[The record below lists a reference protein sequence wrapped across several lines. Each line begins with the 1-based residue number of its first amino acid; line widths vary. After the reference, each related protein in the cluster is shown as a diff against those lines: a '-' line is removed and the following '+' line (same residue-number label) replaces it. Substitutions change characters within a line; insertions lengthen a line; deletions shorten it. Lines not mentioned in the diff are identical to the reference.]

1 MIKTALQAETLIL
14 GKGLAGLVAAARLKK
29 LGKKGVVVV
38 GRGHGGSTEI
48 AALNAA
54 MPGSPHDDSPDRHAA
69 DMVAAGYGLSDQ
81 SLLPPMCAVLPEAVH
96 FLEEIGVAF
105 ARENGFYKLRQTS
118 GCSCPRS
125 LCDTNGLVGKQIL
138 ASLTAYLN
146 GFATFVDGQA
156 VRLLVEDGKAAGAV
170 VLTPQNELL
179 TVRSPF
185 VLAAWGGA
193 GDLFPNS
200 TYTQDVDGSG
210 LAAAYEAGLALT
222 DLEFVEYEPMVTLFP
237 LEAFGEPC
245 PTAMLGEGA
254 YLLNTDGERFLL
266 KKRPQGEAGAAK
278 TLINKAIGEELAA
291 GKGTD
296 KGGVY
301 ADLRHLPIETLRAYP
316 WFYNRLLTAGRDVKK
331 ELLDVGPVAHS
342 HSGGI
347 VVNARCETA
356 IPGLYAVGEASG
368 GYHGA
373 CRMGGNAAPQTLGTG
388 FLAAGEVAGKAAPAI
403 SAAAG
408 VPDIAVNPAV
418 RQGIRASVHAI
429 LNDGMGLVRTRTGL
443 TQALEKLAVLKA
455 EAASDVLA
463 ASRVTGAEL
472 LCVAA
477 RAREETRGTHNRGD
491 FPESLP
497 ERFSLT
503 LTRQEGASPVVG
515 RVSRA

>member
-1 MIKTALQAETLIL
+1 MFKTALQAETLIL

-29 LGKKGVVVV
+29 LGRKNVALV

-54 MPGSPHDDSPDRHAA
+54 MPGSPHDDSPERHAA

-81 SLLPPMCAVLPEAVH
+81 SLLQPMCAVLPDAVH
-96 FLEEIGVAF
+96 FLEEIGVTF
-105 ARENGFYKLRQTS
+105 AREGRFYKLRQTS

-138 ASLTAYLN
+138 AALMAYLKD
-146 GFATFVDGQA
+146 FATFVDGQA
-156 VRLLVEDGKAAGAV
+156 VRLLAADGKAAGAV
-170 VLTPQNELL
+170 VLTPRNELL
-179 TVRSPF
+179 TVRSSF
-185 VLAAWGGA
+185 VLAAWGGV

-210 LAAAYEAGLALT
+210 LAAAYDAGLTLI
-222 DLEFVEYEPMVTLFP
+222 DLEFVEYEPMVTLAP

-254 YLLNTDGERFLL
+254 FLLNADGERFLL
-266 KKRPQGEAGAAK
+266 QKRPQGEAGAAK

-301 ADLRHLPIETLRAYP
+301 ADLRHLSLETLHAYP
-316 WFYNRLLTAGRDVKK
+316 WFYNRLLKAGRDVKK

-347 VVNARCETA
+347 MVNARCETG
-356 IPGLYAVGEASG
+356 IRDLYAVGEASG

-388 FLAAGEVAGKAAPAI
+388 FIAAGEIAGKDAPAA
-403 SAAAG
+403 SGAAG
-408 VPDIAVNPAV
+408 MPAIAVSPAV
-418 RQGIRASVHAI
+418 RQGVRSSVHAV
-429 LNDGMGLVRTRTGL
+429 LNDGMGLVRTREGL
-443 TQALEKLAVLKA
+443 TRALEKLAALRA

-472 LCVAA
+472 LCSAA
-477 RAREETRGTHNRGD
+477 LAREETRGTHNRGD
-491 FPESLP
+491 FPESTP

-503 LTRQEGASPVVG
+503 LTRRDGASPAVG
-515 RVSRA
+515 VRHRA

>member
-1 MIKTALQAETLIL
+1 MTKNALQAETLIL

-29 LGKKGVVVV
+29 LGGKNIVIV

-54 MPGSPHDDSPDRHAA
+54 MPASPHEDSPERHAA

-96 FLEEIGVAF
+96 FLEEIGVKF
-105 ARENGFYKLRQTS
+105 AQENGFYKLRQTS

-138 ASLTAYLN
+138 ASLMAYLKD
-146 GFATFVDGQA
+146 FATFVDGQA
-156 VRLLVEDGKAAGAV
+156 VHLLAENGAIAGAV
-170 VLTPQNELL
+170 VLTPQNRLL
-179 TVRSPF
+179 SVYSPF

-210 LAAAYEAGLALT
+210 LAVAYDSGLALL

-254 YLLNTDGERFLL
+254 HLLNTDGERFLL

-301 ADLRHLPIETLRAYP
+301 ADLRHLSLETLRAYP
-316 WFYNRLLTAGRDVKK
+316 WFYTRLLKAGRDVKK

-347 VVNARCETA
+347 EVNARCETA
-356 IPGLYAVGEASG
+356 ISGLYAVGEASG

-388 FLAAGEVAGKAAPAI
+388 FIAAGEIAGKTPPAVSGTAGMPEIAI
-403 SAAAG
+403 S
-408 VPDIAVNPAV
+408 PAV
-418 RQGIRASVHAI
+418 RQGVRSSVHAI
-429 LNDGMGLVRTRTGL
+429 LNDGMGLVRTREGL
-443 TQALEKLAVLKA
+443 TLALEKLAALRA

-472 LCVAA
+472 LCTAA
-477 RAREETRGTHNRGD
+477 LAREETRGTHNRGD
-491 FPESLP
+491 FPESAP

-503 LTRQEGASPVVG
+503 LARRDGTSPAVG
-515 RVSRA
+515 KKNRA